1 MDHVGGPGSLTPD
14 DRFENSEQAER
25 HDRMLHDVCFAVAAL
40 PGKQQIA
47 PRGSEKQS
55 RSRHLRPSPPL
66 SAFLRYIY
74 REREKID
81 CSAST
86 TNLIFVGQSQDTSP
100 SSRHLPSSPPLYGSP
115 LHWCKPLGCRA
126 PLPPLTAPAA
136 PQHPATRPCGPLV
149 RMSRRSHGEGSRRK
163 RTSWAC
169 QGASNGQESQ
179 C

>member
-1 MDHVGGPGSLTPD
+1 MAGCRPAWEAAEFTTWLGKAEPFETSAAISWENGAAWGLHIAHVIS
-14 DRFENSEQAER
+14 
-25 HDRMLHDVCFAVAAL
+25 
-40 PGKQQIA
+40 
-47 PRGSEKQS
+47 
-55 RSRHLRPSPPL
+55 
-66 SAFLRYIY
+66 FL
-74 REREKID
+74 D
-81 CSAST
+81 LDSS
-86 TNLIFVGQSQDTSP
+86 SP